1 MSMKGQMQRTG
12 IYLLVILSLVI
23 GTAAVVDAA
32 VVTDR
37 ERLEEF
43 VEAVTG
49 KVSDSRI
56 DEALAYADPSK
67 VSMEIVRDGRRH
79 RYNDRNAKE
88 LPPDARRAL
97 AALTGSRVDLIQEN
111 IELDEEHA
119 RVALRLRT
127 DRGLANAVFDL
138 RRADDDD
145 WLLRR
150 VTIH

>member
-1 MSMKGQMQRTG
+1 MQRTG
-12 IYLLVILSLVI
+12 IYLLVVLSLVI

-43 VEAVTG
+43 IEAVTG

-56 DEALAYADPSK
+56 DEALDYIDLSK
-67 VSMEIVRDGRRH
+67 VSMEVVRDGRRR
-79 RYNDRNAKE
+79 RYDHRNANE
-88 LPPDARRAL
+88 LPPDARKAL
-97 AALTGSRVDLIQEN
+97 ATLAGSRIHLIQEN
-111 IELDEEHA
+111 IELDGEHA

-138 RRADDDD
+138 RRADDD
-145 WLLRR
+145 WFLRR
-150 VTIH
+150 ATFH

>member
-1 MSMKGQMQRTG
+1 MQRTG
-12 IYLLVILSLVI
+12 TYLLVVLSLVI

-37 ERLEEF
+37 ERMEEF

-56 DEALAYADPSK
+56 DQALDYVDPSK
-67 VSMEIVRDGRRH
+67 VSIEIVRNGRRI
-79 RYNDRNAKE
+79 RYDDRNANE
-88 LPPDARRAL
+88 LPPDARNAL
-97 AALTGSRVDLIQEN
+97 AALTGSRVHLIQEN
-111 IELDEEHA
+111 IELDEDHA
-119 RVALRLRT
+119 RVALRVRT

-138 RRADDDD
+138 RLADDD